1 MNCAMEWVCYFP
13 FSYKYVLV
21 WRDLLQNNGFKASRV
36 CDAGS
41 CSHILVNARDCP
53 AQGGA
58 DRVNAQVCTHVVISS
73 RPRTSKEGVSCKR
86 GLENYAIIIFD
97 RFSPYTEL
105 FLCSAPW
112 VSPAVWSLTWRSNAI
127 ITALRRVK
135 KPINDGNVTYR
146 SEISVPR
153 RRAVQWLPLPME
165 AYFNF
170 CYQKS
175 NLKGY
180 SEQVRR
186 D

>member
-73 RPRTSKEGVSCKR
+73 RPRTSNEDVACQR

-97 RFSPYTEL
+97 RFSPYIEL
-105 FLCSAPW
+105 FLVLRECRLRSDHWLEGVMPLSQLWEEWKSRLMTGMLRTDRKFLYRDVEQFNDFHCPW
-112 VSPAVWSLTWRSNAI
+112 RLTSTFVI
-127 ITALRRVK
+127 
-135 KPINDGNVTYR
+135 
-146 SEISVPR
+146 
-153 RRAVQWLPLPME
+153 
-165 AYFNF
+165 
-170 CYQKS
+170 KS
-175 NLKGY
+175 
-180 SEQVRR
+180 QT
-186 D
+186 